1 MHPKS
6 IRVRDQ
12 NDLMS
17 VLNRNRDPK
26 TNGLRRPYG
35 VAGKLITE
43 RLHTFTFNVNISV
56 QWLLL

>member
-12 NDLMS
+12 NDIMS

-35 VAGKLITE
+35 VAGE
-43 RLHTFTFNVNISV
+43 FYY
-56 QWLLL
+56 